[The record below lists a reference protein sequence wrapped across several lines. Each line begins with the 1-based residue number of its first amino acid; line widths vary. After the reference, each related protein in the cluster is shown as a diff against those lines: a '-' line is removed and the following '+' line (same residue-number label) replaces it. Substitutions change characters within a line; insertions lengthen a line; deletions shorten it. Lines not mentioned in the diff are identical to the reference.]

1 MRQLAR
7 LMMAL
12 LLLLAPPVAVLAQD
26 SDPSD
31 PKSDKQKAKEARIE
45 EYLRKKEQRLAEK
58 EARQF
63 EKQEQKAASQA
74 EADDAAA
81 GADAVIPSSK
91 LPRGLAM
98 AQDAVRAS
106 SIGQDPSVQRYLEL
120 IDQQEASAYE
130 LAAFGNFLAES
141 GLRPEALVYYSVAID
156 LVRDDPILWLNLGSL
171 HRQLGDLSAA
181 VSAYG
186 RVLQLDP
193 NNAVTHYNLGT
204 VFDAQKKYKSA
215 IEAYTVALTL
225 DPSLGD
231 PKFNPQAANNT
242 RLLAVKMM
250 LYQQGVGSLG
260 TPLVDIP
267 EGQLSEDKAQPQHD
281 PDD

>member
-1 MRQLAR
+1 MKQLAR
-7 LMMAL
+7 LMVAL
-12 LLLLAPPVAVLAQD
+12 LLLAAPTVTVLAQT
-26 SDPSD
+26 DPSE
-31 PKSDKQKAKEARIE
+31 PKSEKQKAKEARIE

-58 EARQF
+58 EAREF

-74 EADDAAA
+74 ETAAA
-81 GADAVIPSSK
+81 AVGAEAVMSGSN
-91 LPRGLAM
+91 LPRELAM

-106 SIGQDPSVQRYLEL
+106 SIGEDPSVQRYLDL
-120 IDQQEASAYE
+120 IDQEEASAYE

-156 LVRDDPILWLNLGSL
+156 LVQEDPVLWLNLGSL
-171 HRQLGDLSAA
+171 HRQLGNYSAA
-181 VSAYG
+181 TSAYG

-193 NNAVTHYNLGT
+193 NNALAHYNLAT
-204 VFDAQKKYKSA
+204 IFDAQKKYESA

-225 DPSLGD
+225 DPALGD
-231 PKFNPQAANNT
+231 PSSNPQAANNK
-242 RLLAVKMM
+242 RLLAVKLM
-250 LYQQGVGSLG
+250 LYQQGTGSIG

-267 EGQLSEDKAQPQHD
+267 EGQLSEDKAPPQEN